1 MVVLLVNEETHQKRN
16 HFVEGEVE
24 FPKRNHLTKGEIA
37 SSENMANRPAYSVS
51 CYDQRILSACL
62 MRSFYRKT
70 A

>member
-1 MVVLLVNEETHQKRN
+1 MVVLLVNEEKHQKRN
-16 HFVEGEVE
+16 
-24 FPKRNHLTKGEIA
+24 RLAKGDIT

-51 CYDQRILSACL
+51 CYDLRILSACL

>member
-16 HFVEGEVE
+16 HVIKAKLNF
-24 FPKRNHLTKGEIA
+24 RNEIT
-37 SSENMANRPAYSVS
+37 SSENKANHPAYSVS
-51 CYDQRILSACL
+51 CYDLHILSACL